1 MPFKS
6 LITSAILILGM
17 SSVFAQNSTMASNQK
32 DENQKNFV
40 NQADK
45 KGLDKIDPNSLLPS
59 LSMPKEIVVKKDI
72 DAKNQE
78 STLWDSFWK
87 LPRQERIGIMAIFGV
102 SLLIIFGV
110 TKHFLSRKKPQ

>member
-6 LITSAILILGM
+6 LITLAILIFGM
-17 SSVFAQNSTMASNQK
+17 SSVFAQNSTMASDQK

-45 KGLDKIDPNSLLPS
+45 KGSEKINPNALLPT
-59 LSMPKEIVVKKDI
+59 LSGPKEIVVKKDI
-72 DAKNQE
+72 DAKNQD
-78 STLWDSFWK
+78 SALWDSFWN
-87 LPRQERIGIMAIFGV
+87 LPRQERVGIMAIIGV

-110 TKHFLSRKKPQ
+110 AKHFLSRKKPQ